1 MGARLDR
8 FLTMSTLVRVI
19 DTGSFSAAAR
29 QLNVGQPAVSKT
41 IAQLEAR
48 LGVRLL
54 VRSTRGLMPTEAG
67 LRFYERAC
75 RAIEEAEA
83 AEQAAVGSGKG
94 LGGRLRV
101 AAAPTFAR
109 LHVIPQ
115 LPAFMAEHPEL
126 DLELILDDGTID
138 LIGGSIDVSL
148 RMGDLASSALTARR
162 LAQGERLVV
171 ATPAYLARHGT
182 PRTPADLA
190 AHEAIALTQPPPVWR
205 FEREGSETS
214 IAVTGRL
221 RVSSAEGLRAAVLA
235 DLGLAVAS
243 RWMFAPEL
251 AAGEVTA
258 LLPGWRLPA
267 IDLWAVYPTGRLQSV
282 KAKTF
287 IAHLERQLTR
297 SDPPVHSC
305 RA

>member
-1 MGARLDR
+1 MDR

-67 LRFYERAC
+67 LRFYDRAC

-83 AEQAAVGSGKG
+83 ADHAAVESAKG

-109 LHVIPQ
+109 LHVIPH
-115 LPAFMAEHPEL
+115 LPAFMAEHPALE
-126 DLELILDDGTID
+126 LELILDDGTID
-138 LIGGSIDVSL
+138 LIGGGIDVSL

-162 LAQGERLVV
+162 LAQGERAVV
-171 ATPAYLARHGT
+171 ATPAYLAGYGL

-190 AHEAIALTQPPPVWR
+190 AHEAITLTQSPQSTWR
-205 FEREGSETS
+205 FAREGSETS
-214 IAVTGRL
+214 ITVSGRL

-235 DLGLAVAS
+235 NMGVAVAS

-251 AAGEVTA
+251 ATGAITV
-258 LLPGWRLPA
+258 LLPEWRLPA
-267 IDLWAVYPTGRLQSV
+267 IDLWAVYPTGRMQSV

-287 IAHLERQLTR
+287 ITYLERHLKRT
-297 SDPPVHSC
+297 
-305 RA
+305 